1 MKKTYDFCIIGAG
14 SIGLPLSYYLSKK
27 GVAVVVIDMLAS
39 PGRGQNRSAIGGIR
53 ATHSDNAKIK
63 ICKESIRI
71 ISNFKD
77 EHGIEVDWIQ
87 GGYLFPVYDEMIE
100 RDLKSILDFQKS
112 CGLNIDWVGPKD
124 VGELVPGINSD
135 GLRGGIYS
143 PEDGHASP
151 LKTADAYYL
160 LSCRNGV
167 EFRFREKVTGFD
179 RKGGKIRAVLTD
191 KGDYPVGF
199 VVNCAGA
206 EAREVGG
213 LLGIDLPVYPDSHEG
228 GITEP
233 VKRFFYPMVVDL
245 RKGPTSAN
253 YYFYQNAEG
262 QIVFCMTPD
271 PVIPGKDIDCTSQ
284 FLPEVSERMLN
295 LLPRLRSIR
304 VRRTWRGLYP
314 MTPDGLPVV
323 GYDVNYDNLFH
334 AVGMCGQG
342 FMIGPGL
349 GKILSEIF
357 IENNLEYSD
366 ILDELSPYRNFDA
379 EEKLK

>member
-1 MKKTYDFCIIGAG
+1 MKTVYDFCIIGAG
-14 SIGLPLSYYLSKK
+14 SIGLPLSYYLSEK
-27 GVAVVVIDMLAS
+27 GASVVVIDMLAS

-63 ICKESIRI
+63 ICRESIRI

-77 EHGIEVDWIQ
+77 EHGIDVDWIQ
-87 GGYLFPVYDEMIE
+87 GGYLFPVYDEKIE
-100 RDLKSILDFQKS
+100 KDLKSILDFQKS
-112 CGLNIDWVGPKD
+112 CGLNIDWVGPED
-124 VGELVPGINSD
+124 VKELVPGINSE
-135 GLRGGIYS
+135 GLIGGTYS

-151 LKTADAYYL
+151 LKTADAYYFL
-160 LSCRNGV
+160 GCKNGV
-167 EFRFREKVTGFD
+167 EFRFRERVTSFVT
-179 RKGGKIRAVLTD
+179 KGTKIESVSTD
-191 KGDYPVGF
+191 KWDYSVGF
-199 VVNCAGA
+199 VINCAGA
-206 EAREVGG
+206 EARELGR
-213 LLGIDLPVYPDSHEG
+213 LLDVDLPVYPDSHEG

-233 VKRFFYPMVVDL
+233 VRRFFYPMIVDL
-245 RKGPTSAN
+245 RKGANSAN

-284 FLPEVSERMLN
+284 FLPEVVERMLG
-295 LLPRLRSIR
+295 LLPRLRNIR

-323 GYDVNYDNLFH
+323 GYDRDYGNLFH

-357 IENNLEYSD
+357 IDGVCGYDNIFE
-366 ILDELSPYRNFDA
+366 ELSPYRHFDV